1 MPRAMRAFVLMPL
14 VTIAYV
20 VTSVYFYGKG
30 MTSGGHPLS
39 QNCFTLFWFPL
50 VAFNAW
56 AMGSAFPAGGSMA
69 AKWFLAVVTAIMLSV
84 AAMLMFMS
92 IAFNAYGS

>member
-1 MPRAMRAFVLMPL
+1 MPRKMRTFVLISL

-30 MTSGGHPLS
+30 MTSGDHASS
-39 QNCFTLFWFPL
+39 QNCFTILWFPL
-50 VAFNAW
+50 VVFNAW
-56 AMGSAFPAGGSMA
+56 AIASAFPGGSVA
-69 AKWFLAVVTAIMLSV
+69 TKWFLAVFAAVVISV
-84 AAMLMFMS
+84 AAMVVFMS